1 MAAFNFAFYI
11 LLFSRLFLYAFTF
24 SVFFCLSLC
33 AFSFSVFYFYLAFC
47 AFCFL
52 YRFCFASLSFLIYS
66 ASYLYRIL
74 FIRLSFIPHR
84 HLQFSYPYFIYHE
97 FTFFSLITDKT
108 PLFFLRQKR
117 IFAFVCSY
125 RS

>member
-11 LLFSRLFLYAFTF
+11 LLFSRLFL
-24 SVFFCLSLC
+24 C
-33 AFSFSVFYFYLAFC
+33 AFSFSVFFCVCLFALFLFQNSIFYLAFC
-47 AFCFL
+47 AVLLFI
-52 YRFCFASLSFLIYS
+52 SLLFRIFII
-66 ASYLYRIL
+66 SYLYRIL

-84 HLQFSYPYFIYHE
+84 YLKFSYPYFIYHE

-108 PLFFLRQKR
+108 PLRFLRQKR
-117 IFAFVCSY
+117 LFAFVCSY